1 MKKLGLVVAA
11 IGALV
16 VVVPSMASAETM
28 MFNGGGWGHHGDRDW
43 GARAE
48 MRHDHGRHE
57 GWRHHHHD
65 RMDRHHHH

>member
-1 MKKLGLVVAA
+1 MKKLGLAIAA
-11 IGALV
+11 IGALAV
-16 VVVPSMASAETM
+16 ALPSIASAETM
-28 MFNGGGWGHHGDRDW
+28 MVKRGDHHWDRSY

-48 MRHDHGRHE
+48 MRHDDMHHDH

>member
-1 MKKLGLVVAA
+1 MKKLGLVIAA
-11 IGALV
+11 IGTLAVAL
-16 VVVPSMASAETM
+16 PSIASAETM
-28 MFNGGGWGHHGDRDW
+28 MVKRGDHHWDRAY

-48 MRHDHGRHE
+48 MRHDRDRHD